1 MAGKQGNGEGT
12 IRKRADGRWEA
23 RIVLEN
29 GTRKSLYAKT
39 RQEASRVLADARR
52 DREQGITA
60 STERQ
65 TVEQYLT
72 SWVDAVKLHTTEPS
86 SYVRTR
92 YDVRSCIIPCLGRH
106 QLTKLTAQQVQAFY
120 AEKLQEG
127 YATASVRHM
136 HTTLRDALQNALK
149 LGLVYRNV
157 ADMVEPPRIQQAEM
171 AVLTEDQAR
180 LLLDTVAGDRLEVLV
195 VLALATGMR
204 EGELI
209 ALRWGDVDFGS
220 GVVQVNRT
228 LKQTPQGRQIGK
240 AKSKRSRRPIAL
252 PASVAAALR
261 GHRVRQLDERL
272 RLGEAWQEN
281 DLVFC
286 DEIGRRLSP
295 SRFNAL
301 GWFGRVVRQSGVPTI
316 RFHDLRHTAA
326 TLLLARGVN
335 VKVVSEMLGHAT
347 ISITLSLYGHVLP
360 HMQREAA
367 ATMDEVL
374 GL

>member
-1 MAGKQGNGEGT
+1 
-12 IRKRADGRWEA
+12 
-23 RIVLEN
+23 
-29 GTRKSLYAKT
+29 
-39 RQEASRVLADARR
+39 
-52 DREQGITA
+52 
-60 STERQ
+60 
-65 TVEQYLT
+65 
-72 SWVDAVKLHTTEPS
+72 VKLHTTEPS

-92 YDVRSCIIPCLGRH
+92 YDVRGCIIPSLGHH
-106 QLTKLTAQQVQAFY
+106 QLAKLTAQQVQTFY
-120 AEKLQEG
+120 AHKLGEG
-127 YATASVRHM
+127 YATATVRHM

-149 LGLVYRNV
+149 LGLVHRNV

-171 AVLTEDQAR
+171 TALTEQQAR
-180 LLLDTVAGDRLEVLV
+180 MLLDAVAGERLEALV

-209 ALRWGDVDFGS
+209 ALRWRDLDLDGGL
-220 GVVQVNRT
+220 VQVSRT
-228 LKQTPQGRQIGK
+228 LKQTSQGRQFGK

-252 PASVAAALR
+252 PTSADAVLR
-261 GHRVRQLDERL
+261 RHRAQQVEERL
-272 RLGEAWQEN
+272 RLGEAWQDN

-295 SRFNAL
+295 SRFNAI
-301 GWFGRVVRQSGVPTI
+301 GWFGRVVRRAGVPAI

-326 TLLLARGVN
+326 TLLLARGIN
-335 VKVVSEMLGHAT
+335 VKVVSEMLGHAN